1 MRPARLALTE
11 LSQERLVATRRT
23 MAANGC
29 GVKQGDEGN
38 ESIEYLVAD
47 WLQGRPRQPPQQQQ
61 PLAPQHDSCRVLLS
75 AV

>member
-29 GVKQGDEGN
+29 GVKQGDEGD

-47 WLQGRPRQPPQQQQ
+47 WLQGRPRQPP
-61 PLAPQHDSCRVLLS
+61 LAPQHDSCRVLLS

>member
-47 WLQGRPRQPPQQQQ
+47 WLQGRPRQPP
-61 PLAPQHDSCRVLLS
+61 PPPQHDSCRVLLS
-75 AV
+75 TV